1 MPPAV
6 RLGLSAECDIQA
18 LRLGLDWLYAQ
29 HGALAAP
36 VALGSLSQP
45 GFLARLEK
53 MLGDRPALT
62 RRLIIEVDAAGLLEQ
77 NTEMRE
83 LCRLATQAGARVG
96 LTRLSQQFGALEHLH
111 EFPFSYLKLGGGFVA
126 GLLHSPAASIWPPR
140 SRRRLKRWAWP
151 YTPRTCRTQPR
162 NPFWR
167 KSASTPCARWRKLRP
182 PA

>member
-1 MPPAV
+1 
-6 RLGLSAECDIQA
+6 
-18 LRLGLDWLYAQ
+18 
-29 HGALAAP
+29 
-36 VALGSLSQP
+36 
-45 GFLARLEK
+45 

-126 GLLHSPAASIWPPR
+126 GLLHSPGSQHLAATVA
-140 SRRRLKRWAWP
+140 RRLKRWAWP
-151 YTPRTCRTQPR
+151 YTPRTPDTATQSILEKIGIHALR
-162 NPFWR
+162 GAGVNF
-167 KSASTPCARWRKLRP
+167 ARPHDLAPDHQWVP
-182 PA
+182 S

>member
-1 MPPAV
+1 
-6 RLGLSAECDIQA
+6 
-18 LRLGLDWLYAQ
+18 
-29 HGALAAP
+29 
-36 VALGSLSQP
+36 
-45 GFLARLEK
+45 

-126 GLLHSPAASIWPPR
+126 GLLQAPAASIWPPR

-167 KSASTPCARWRKLRP
+167 KSASTPCAAL
-182 PA
+182 A